1 MRTSYV
7 RETVLEVVLEVMLEV
22 VLEVVLGAKTE
33 ERKVKLKKKLL
44 LGL

>member
-7 RETVLEVVLEVMLEV
+7 RETVLEMVLEV
-22 VLEVVLGAKTE
+22 VLEMVLGAKTE